1 MVGGDGMVFT
11 TDGGSNWK
19 LISVPGTG
27 DILGITSVLNN
38 WWFVRGSSI
47 YQSTDD
53 GSSWSMVHTA
63 PSGTYNHLVSGNTNL
78 WAVRSDGGIS
88 FYDYTAGIEDETRNT
103 IPESFSISQNYPNPF
118 NPTSKI
124 KYQIPELSFVTLKV
138 YDVLGNEVA
147 TLVNEEK
154 PTGTNEVEFNAEG
167 LPSGIYFYQLKAGS
181 FSETKKMILLK

>member
-1 MVGGDGMVFT
+1 
-11 TDGGSNWK
+11 
-19 LISVPGTG
+19 
-27 DILGITSVLNN
+27 
-38 WWFVRGSSI
+38 
-47 YQSTDD
+47 
-53 GSSWSMVHTA
+53 
-63 PSGTYNHLVSGNTNL
+63 
-78 WAVRSDGGIS
+78 SDGGIS